1 MYIFYHN
8 EKNKLILC
16 NYILL
21 SSAPTYL
28 LIVEEDDGTAST
40 MILDG
45 MDKINAFFNQIVGE
59 L

>member
-1 MYIFYHN
+1 MHIFYN
-8 EKNKLILC
+8 NDTNSLILC

-21 SSAPTYL
+21 SGAPTYL